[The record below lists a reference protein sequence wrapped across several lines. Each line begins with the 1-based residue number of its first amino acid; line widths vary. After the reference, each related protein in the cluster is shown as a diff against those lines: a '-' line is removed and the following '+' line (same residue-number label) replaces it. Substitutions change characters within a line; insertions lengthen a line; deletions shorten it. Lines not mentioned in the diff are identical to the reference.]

1 MFAEAFSVGMS
12 RVSLLL
18 RIPFVHTDRC
28 TNVFILLLWGRLAR
42 IDSRWHSELN
52 NATESVSIALRGEFP
67 SISTIE
73 DICVYM
79 GAPEKLSS
87 KAIGKIGIDTL

>member
-1 MFAEAFSVGMS
+1 MS
-12 RVSLLL
+12 LFCCAYHSCTQ
-18 RIPFVHTDRC
+18 TDAPC
-28 TNVFILLLWGRLAR
+28 FYFIASRRLTR

-79 GAPEKLSS
+79 GAPKKLSS